1 MSDRIQRAAAQTT
14 EEDIDRLNT
23 LLDQVRLDGMPARVV
38 TQAKRAV
45 LDGICAMVL
54 GSGETDVPDIE
65 AFLESSG
72 EPEGDCTVV
81 GRTVRRGFLA
91 AGFANAALCQTHD
104 ANDGFAPDGS
114 VGRLLHPGRIVIPAA
129 LAIGEWYGL
138 TGQAFLELVI
148 QGYEIGWRVVGLPNS
163 DGRSAYIPSLL
174 LGRVLGLSLEKL
186 VNAVALALY
195 HAPAFFKGR
204 YTGKGLDD
212 FSLAQGRSVRVGLE
226 SALLADAG
234 FRCPSIEGHPG
245 RNFTVDLDSA
255 LKAYAVERL
264 YFKPYPACRS
274 IHGAAEAAVR
284 IARSNDFNCRDIE
297 SVTVELADQA
307 MYTAI
312 PIDMTSVNRITAAA
326 NPRYVTACALL
337 DGEVRLQRFRDSA
350 LKDPAVFDL
359 VSKIDVRENAD
370 FSSRYGHEGRPT
382 RVTVRLCDG
391 RTLSNDVAY
400 AKGAP
405 DNPLTDR
412 ELSEKLALYSP
423 AGLSVSAQS
432 DLIECIDRLEHLD
445 TLSEVA
451 GILRFSARMQQ
462 H

>member
-1 MSDRIQRAAAQTT
+1 MNAHVGTT
-14 EEDIDRLNT
+14 AEDIGRLMD
-23 LLDQVRLDGMPARVV
+23 LVGRLDLDNLPDRVLR
-38 TQAKRAV
+38 QGKRAV
-45 LDGICAMVL
+45 LDCIAAMVL
-54 GSGETDVPDIE
+54 GAGETDVSDIE
-65 AFLESSG
+65 LYLDASD
-72 EPEGDCTVV
+72 EPVGCCTVV
-81 GRTVRRGFLA
+81 GRPKPRRLSA
-91 AGFANAALCQTHD
+91 AGFANATLSQTHD
-104 ANDGFAPDGS
+104 ANDGFAPDGTT
-114 VGRLLHPGRIVIPAA
+114 GRLLHPGRIVVPAA
-129 LAIGEWYGL
+129 LAVAENYQLSGK
-138 TGQAFLELVI
+138 AFLELVLS
-148 QGYEIGWRVVGLPNS
+148 GYEIAWRVTRLPNQ
-163 DGRSAYIPSLL
+163 DRASAYIPALL
-174 LGRVLGLSLEKL
+174 LSRVLGLSRDHIL
-186 VNAVALALY
+186 NAVALAFY
-195 HAPAFFKGR
+195 HQPAFER
-204 YTGKGLDD
+204 CDYTGKGLDD
-212 FSLAQGRSVRVGLE
+212 FALAQGRAVRVGLE
-226 SALLADAG
+226 SAFLASAG
-234 FRCPSIEGHPG
+234 FRCPSMSEYAG
-245 RNFTVDLDSA
+245 RHCAVDLEGDFET
-255 LKAYAVERL
+255 YAVERL

-274 IHGAAEAAVR
+274 VHGAAEAAAH
-284 IARSNDFNCRDIE
+284 IKSAEKISARDIE